1 VDTSLQNFNQPDP
14 GPGPIQARRPYPQY
28 ARIRMIAP
36 DTNTIYHSLQARFE
50 HRFHAGL
57 SLTSAYTWSHM
68 IDDAGQTINRGGC
81 VCQNPRNRGQAE
93 RADSI
98 QDQRHRLVVAYVW
111 ELPFGKSLSGIAG
124 ALLGGWQTG
133 GILTLASGFPFNVTQ
148 SGDTQNNDALWPRPH
163 LITSVQ
169 AELDDPDPFL
179 WFNPAA
185 FQRSVLKYGTSPRN
199 PLVGPGTKTF
209 DLSASKDFRMPYSE
223 GHRLTFRTELFNATN
238 TPQFNNPGGTL
249 GTGTFGRITSTA
261 QDNRQIQ
268 LALKYMF

>member
-1 VDTSLQNFNQPDP
+1 
-14 GPGPIQARRPYPQY
+14 
-28 ARIRMIAP
+28 
-36 DTNTIYHSLQARFE
+36 
-50 HRFHAGL
+50 
-57 SLTSAYTWSHM
+57 
-68 IDDAGQTINRGGC
+68 
-81 VCQNPRNRGQAE
+81 
-93 RADSI
+93 
-98 QDQRHRLVVAYVW
+98 VAYVW